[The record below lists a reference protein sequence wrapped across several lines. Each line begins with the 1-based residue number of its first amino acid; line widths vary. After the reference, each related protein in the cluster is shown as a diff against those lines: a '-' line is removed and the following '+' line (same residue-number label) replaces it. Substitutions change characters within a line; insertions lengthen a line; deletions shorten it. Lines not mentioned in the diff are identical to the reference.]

1 MRQLAALTTIFA
13 LAAAAC
19 DDSSTAI
26 VDAATADGR
35 GADASAVGPL
45 DLPRSIDL
53 GPGDCGG
60 VAQAMVTLTNPAGAA
75 DVAIAFASSD
85 PAFAVTPA
93 SVTIL
98 AGTSTTFT
106 VTAQVPATAIAG
118 APLTAMVTVTTD
130 IPGHTTESVT
140 VTATTRGAQ
149 LGISPPS
156 INFGDVA
163 LGTSATLSFVVSN
176 TGNGATNVGFRA
188 LANPD
193 FAITF
198 GTDGFADLPPG
209 ALVSGSV
216 RYAPTGTGADV
227 EVVPV
232 ELGGGPRCGTPPS
245 TLRLAGAGSTTGG
258 VLVSGAIDFGDVAC
272 GTTATAA
279 QAITINNTSA
289 IAATFTATLP
299 AEGDGDHLRY
309 TVTPASGTVAPG
321 ATATLTVTRLAIAT
335 PFAPRVV
342 DAVVRVVANGVPTDV
357 PVRHTQRGPFLTT
370 SAAGPVDFGFQQ
382 SGSTT
387 DAPIRVTN
395 GGNGPATLAVTA
407 TGDFASALPATIA
420 AGAFVDGALRYNPP
434 AGAPVTATVTLD
446 AVGACSGPIAIP
458 VAGGDGPYPVITPA
472 ATFATCPPP
481 AALST
486 DLAVTNIGTQPLTMT
501 CVEDV
506 SGGPSGLAPVVTPDP
521 IAVPAGGSGSATIDH
536 GPGPGAAGPVTA
548 TLTCTTNEPLTN
560 QRTTTL
566 TRTLD
571 GADIVLTAP
580 APLDFTCFVSD
591 TKGWSTRNDGTQTA
605 ALTPVTTIGIPL
617 AVIFDFATVAPAGET
632 FHTITAYGGSGAP
645 FRLAGSGDP
654 CVNATGS
661 GGLIFAGTVGV
672 DVGSG
677 SGGAC
682 SVTPPTLPV
691 RLFDYIGSAH

>member
-1 MRQLAALTTIFA
+1 MRQLAVLTTLFA
-13 LAAAAC
+13 LAASSC

-26 VDAATADGR
+26 IDAAGADSR

-53 GPGDCGG
+53 GAGDCGG
-60 VAQAMVTLTNPAGAA
+60 MAQAMVTLTNPAGAA
-75 DVAIAFASSD
+75 DVAISFASSD

-93 SVTIL
+93 AVTIL

-118 APLTAMVTVTTD
+118 APLTAMLTVTTD

-140 VTATTRGAQ
+140 ATATTRGAQ
-149 LGISPPS
+149 IGISPPS
-156 INFGDVA
+156 INFGDVP
-163 LGTSATLSFVVSN
+163 LGTNSTLSFVVSN
-176 TGNGATNVGFRA
+176 TGNGATNLGFRP
-188 LANPD
+188 LSNPD
-193 FAITF
+193 FTITF
-198 GTDGFADLPPG
+198 GTNGFADLLPG

-216 RYAPTGTGADV
+216 RYAPTGTGADL
-227 EVVPV
+227 EVVPL

-245 TLRLAGAGSTTGG
+245 TLRLSGSGSTTGG

-272 GTTATAA
+272 GATSTDT
-279 QAITINNTSA
+279 QSITINNTSS
-289 IAATFTATLP
+289 ITATFTATLP
-299 AEGDGDHLRY
+299 VEVDGDHLRY

-321 ATATLTVTRLAIAT
+321 TMATLTVTRLAIAT

-370 SAAGPVDFGFQQ
+370 SAVGQVDFGFQQ

-395 GGNGPATLAVTA
+395 GGNGPATLAIVA

-420 AGAFVDGALRYNPP
+420 AGAFADGALRYNPP
-434 AGAPVTATVTLD
+434 AGAPVTATITID
-446 AVGACSGPIAIP
+446 AVGACSGPISIP
-458 VAGGDGPYPVITPA
+458 VAGGDGPFPVITPA

-481 AALST
+481 AALTTNLS
-486 DLAVTNIGTQPLTMT
+486 VNNIGTQPLSMN

-506 SGGPSGLAPVVTPDP
+506 SGGPSGLTPVVTPNP
-521 IAVPAGGSGSATIDH
+521 IMAPAGGSAFATIDH
-536 GPGPGAAGPVTA
+536 GPGPGGAGAVTA
-548 TLTCTTNEPLTN
+548 TLACTTNEPLTN

-571 GADIVLTAP
+571 GAELVLTAP
-580 APLDFTCFVSD
+580 VPLDFVCFVSD
-591 TKGWSTRNDGTQTA
+591 TKGWSTRNDGTQSA
-605 ALTPVTTIGIPL
+605 SLSPVTDIGIPL
-617 AVIFDFATVAPAGET
+617 SLIFDFSTVDPASET

-654 CVNATGS
+654 CINATGS

-691 RLFDYIGSAH
+691 RLFDYVGSAH